1 MDIISELSTKDLL
14 KVAQTL
20 VGHQTNRI
28 DVALEKHLLR
38 ATPDKV
44 RRDLERIGIVQ
55 CQGCSIWWWADQI
68 TDGYCHS
75 LCGGADVRKNKN
87 AAEID
92 NQDQERKLKSAI
104 NSPILSV
111 SQKGSK
117 FRHRKYKNPYI

>member
-1 MDIISELSTKDLL
+1 MNIISELSTKDLL

-28 DVALEKHLLR
+28 EAALEKHLLR

-55 CQGCSIWWWADQI
+55 CQGCSIWWWVDQI
-68 TDGYCHS
+68 EGGYCHS
-75 LCGGADVRKNKN
+75 LCRGADVTENEKS
-87 AAEID
+87 AEID
-92 NQDQERKLKSAI
+92 PTTQKRKLKSAI
-104 NSPILSV
+104 NYIVLSA

-117 FRHRKYKNPYI
+117 FRHRKFKNPYI